1 LIRVNRFLQSRFENQ
16 EAFEKHLREKVDS
29 DKNGNISVDEMKT
42 FINEVCNEEVLK
54 RRLTK
59 RDLEGFLSSFK
70 YNTHGATDIC

>member
-1 LIRVNRFLQSRFENQ
+1 MIRVNRFLQSRFENQ